1 MDDDRG
7 SFNGRKRMDHK
18 SKREKKERKR
28 IKISKKQKIQQQNC
42 NHVKTN
48 NKENLIPSTGPV
60 NGRRRVRTTTH
71 TNIRKATADII
82 SVKRWRN
89 RIRLARVQTN
99 EKKRRKKEDRRLDE
113 SDRVAKKQ
121 ASIKTGWYWLFEA
134 KLWNKWWFE
143 WKGEM
148 KTNNNEKLRKR
159 EAKIAAKKVTTR
171 RKNVWKMGC
180 RPKNCSDKSEKTPTQ
195 EIKYN

>member
-82 SVKRWRN
+82 SVKR
-89 RIRLARVQTN
+89 
-99 EKKRRKKEDRRLDE
+99 
-113 SDRVAKKQ
+113 
-121 ASIKTGWYWLFEA
+121 
-134 KLWNKWWFE
+134 
-143 WKGEM
+143 
-148 KTNNNEKLRKR
+148 
-159 EAKIAAKKVTTR
+159 
-171 RKNVWKMGC
+171 
-180 RPKNCSDKSEKTPTQ
+180 
-195 EIKYN
+195 